1 MTHKEIIQKE
11 VEAMNTASILRE
23 LDGGMRPGICESFE
37 MRVAFTDRNKV
48 IAKLVD
54 KRVTDLHMKTVLELK
69 TGVRL

>member
-23 LDGGMRPGICESFE
+23 LDGG
-37 MRVAFTDRNKV
+37 NKV